1 MKKTLSIITISS
13 FIICLLLALNFGYK
27 AMAENQNKLKTNP
40 FIPSTYFE
48 YYSLSSPID
57 VCEDEN
63 NVYIAETNAII
74 KYDKTM
80 QEYERLSLPT
90 MTITKIGCY
99 GNKVYFLSSS
109 ELYMVSPENF
119 DKYDAVAQS
128 VSTCFYISDKLYTNT
143 SSHIVISSFN
153 EESGVFEVK
162 ETQSLGKTTT
172 LTVNQKEGEMYTAL
186 YYFDESSCYALYRN
200 GVNEKL
206 FDASVSFAQYY
217 SGKIY
222 YVTSSGLYAYSTENK
237 TTVPLTE
244 SDEHKAYT
252 SGFYI
257 FQDRVL
263 ICYKDI
269 DIIKEFDLKT
279 YEFTDRVITTYSD
292 NQNRLPKSVKEVVSD
307 GDYLYVLTQNSSSVF
322 ELMKFSAKEKE
333 YYKLNADLSFYPK
346 SFAVAGNSV
355 LLANG
360 TDTIKIFE
368 QGEEKNGII
377 SCEEKYVLQGTN
389 ANNVVA
395 VDSFEGNFYI
405 IKNTTVT
412 SSKQYPTVIT
422 VEKTAKNYN
431 INVNDYKYFAQKEGT
446 AKTCT
451 INAFG
456 EIFIMMTDGNIVKYD
471 LINDLWDISDVTVPV
486 KATKIQADFENLY
499 YNSDEKII
507 NAKTGETYEIEKNKN
522 YGNGNLVS
530 FEFNSDLSKVF
541 FLYEGYLIYTLDLP
555 LKTPNN
561 FEIPDGYGTT
571 LMTEIETTTVNA
583 GAKMYEVQKGKDNYF
598 KYVSYKISNTDEQYV
613 IIEKNESGFLIIANG
628 KNTYIIRNADT
639 RITVAPQ
646 TQAEY
651 KVGYYLATAGVYSI
665 PQLNSDFKIGQA
677 DKYEKVSVE
686 KSFFVGGKNYLL
698 ITRENGQKG
707 FIEKTFIA
715 KEILELT
722 EKTSYKIYGCKKTS
736 VYDKN
741 GIIIGELP
749 SGSVAVYSFKDGMYK
764 IRYLNGEDGVG
775 YIPYDAIIIKKDK
788 TIRNTLLLI
797 IVLSAFLITAVYL
810 QNRAKR
816 KKLNDY

>member
-13 FIICLLLALNFGYK
+13 FIICLLLALNFGSK
-27 AMAENQNKLKTNP
+27 AMAENRNTIKTYP
-40 FIPSTYFE
+40 FIPSTHFE
-48 YYSLSSPID
+48 YYELSSPID

-63 NVYIAETNAII
+63 NIYIAETNAII
-74 KYDKTM
+74 KYDKAL
-80 QEYERLSLPT
+80 QEYERFSLPS

-109 ELYMVSPENF
+109 ALYRVSPEEF
-119 DKYDAVAQS
+119 DKYDSVAQS

-143 SSHIVISSFN
+143 SSDIVISSFN
-153 EESGVFEVK
+153 EETGAFDVK

-172 LTVNQKEGEMYTAL
+172 LAVNQKEGEMYTAL

-217 SGKIY
+217 NGKIY
-222 YVTSSGLYAYSTENK
+222 FVTSGGLSAYSTENK
-237 TTVPLTE
+237 TTISLTE
-244 SDEHKAYT
+244 LDEDKANT

-269 DIIKEFDLKT
+269 NLIKEFDLKT
-279 YEFTDRVITTYSD
+279 YKFTDRVVTTYSD
-292 NQNRLPKSVKEVVSD
+292 KQNRLPKSVKEVVAD
-307 GDYLYVLTQNSSSVF
+307 GDYLYVLTQNSSSIF
-322 ELMKFSAKEKE
+322 ELMKFSTTEKE
-333 YYKLNADLSFYPK
+333 YYKLDADLSFYPK
-346 SFAVAGNSV
+346 SFAVSGNAI

-377 SCEEKYVLQGTN
+377 SCEEKYSLQGTN
-389 ANNVVA
+389 ANNVVS

-405 IKNTTVT
+405 IKNTTVI
-412 SSKQYPTVIT
+412 SSKQYPTVIK
-422 VEKTAKNYN
+422 VEKTAKKYN
-431 INVNDYKYFAQKEGT
+431 INVNDYKYFEQKEGT

-471 LINDLWDISDVTVPV
+471 LINDLWENSDVTVPV

-499 YNSDEKII
+499 YSLDEKII
-507 NAKTGETYEIEKNKN
+507 NAKTQETYEIEKNKN
-522 YGNGNLVS
+522 YGNGNLIS

-561 FEIPDGYGTT
+561 FEIPVGYGTS

-583 GAKMYEVQKGKDNYF
+583 GAKMYEVEKGKDSYF

-613 IIEKNESGFLIIANG
+613 IIDKNENGFLIIANG
-628 KNTYIIRNADT
+628 KTTYIIRNADT
-639 RITVAPQ
+639 QITVALQ
-646 TQAEY
+646 KSAEY
-651 KVGYYLATAGVYSI
+651 ETGYYLATAGIYAI
-665 PQLNSDFKIGQA
+665 PQLNPDFKIGQA
-677 DKYEKVSVE
+677 DKYEKVSVD
-686 KSFFVGGKNYLL
+686 KSFYVGGKDYLL
-698 ITRENGQKG
+698 IIRENGQKG

-722 EKTSYKIYGCKKTS
+722 EKTSYKIYKSKKTS

-741 GIIIGELP
+741 GDIIGELP

-764 IRYLNGEDGVG
+764 IRYSDGEDGVG
-775 YIPYDAIIIKKDK
+775 YIPYDAVIIKKDN
-788 TIRNTLLLI
+788 TIRNTLLLM

-816 KKLNDY
+816 KRLNNY

>member
-13 FIICLLLALNFGYK
+13 FIICLLLALNFGSK
-27 AMAENQNKLKTNP
+27 AMAENQKLKTYP

-74 KYDKTM
+74 KYDKAL
-80 QEYERLSLPT
+80 QEYERFSLPE

-109 ELYMVSPENF
+109 ALYSVSPEEF
-119 DKYDAVAQS
+119 DKYDNVAQS

-153 EESGVFEVK
+153 EETGIFEVK

-172 LTVNQKEGEMYTAL
+172 LAVNQKEGEMYTAL

-217 SGKIY
+217 NGKIY
-222 YVTSSGLYAYSTENK
+222 YVTTNGLFAYSTEDK
-237 TTVPLTE
+237 TTIALTE
-244 SDEHKAYT
+244 SDENKSNT

-269 DIIKEFDLKT
+269 NLIKEFDLKT
-279 YEFTDRVITTYSD
+279 YEFTDRIVTTYSD
-292 NQNRLPKSVKEVVSD
+292 KQNRLPKTVKEVVAD

-333 YYKLNADLSFYPK
+333 YYKLDADLSFYPK
-346 SFAVAGNSV
+346 SFAVAGNAII
-355 LLANG
+355 LANG

-377 SCEEKYVLQGTN
+377 TCEEKYVLQGTN

-405 IKNTTVT
+405 IKNTTVI

-431 INVNDYKYFAQKEGT
+431 INVNDYKYFEQKEGT

-471 LINDLWDISDVTVPV
+471 IINDLWEISDVTVPV

-499 YNSDEKII
+499 YNLDEKII
-507 NAKTGETYEIEKNKN
+507 NAKTQETYEIEKNRN

-530 FEFNSDLSKVF
+530 FEFNSELSKVF
-541 FLYEGYLIYTLDLP
+541 FLYEGHLVYTLDLP

-561 FEIPDGYGTT
+561 FEISDGYGIT
-571 LMTEIETTTVNA
+571 LMTEVETTTVNT
-583 GAKMYEVQKGKDNYF
+583 GAKMYEVKKGNDNFF
-598 KYVSYKISNTDEQYV
+598 KYVSYKISNTTEQYV
-613 IIEKNESGFLIIANG
+613 IIDKSDNGFLIIANG
-628 KNTYIIRNADT
+628 KTTYIIRKADT
-639 RITVAPQ
+639 QITEAEQ
-646 TQAEY
+646 GQAEY
-651 KVGYYLATAGVYSI
+651 KIGYYLATAGVYSI
-665 PQLNSDFKIGQA
+665 PQLNPDFKIGQA
-677 DKYEKVSVE
+677 EKYEKISIE
-686 KSFFVGGKNYLL
+686 KEFSVGGKDYLL
-698 ITRENGQKG
+698 ISRENGQKG

-722 EKTSYKIYGCKKTS
+722 EQTSYKIYECKKTS

-741 GIIIGELP
+741 GEVLGELP

-764 IRYLNGEDGVG
+764 IRFLGGEDGIG

-788 TIRNTLLLI
+788 TIRNTLLLM

-816 KKLNDY
+816 KRFDNY